1 MFMFFVSMF
10 GCQIYP
16 MKEVIFPIYEDQS
29 KTAEIF
35 RNIINKNVCFKV
47 YLGRKY
53 EYYCKYIL
61 YR

>member
-1 MFMFFVSMF
+1 
-10 GCQIYP
+10 